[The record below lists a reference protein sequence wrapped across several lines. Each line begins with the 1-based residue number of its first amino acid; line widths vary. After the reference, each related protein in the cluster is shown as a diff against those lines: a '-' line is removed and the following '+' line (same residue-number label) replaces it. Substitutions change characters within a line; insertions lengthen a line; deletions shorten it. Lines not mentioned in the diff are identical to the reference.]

1 MFTSPAYSGLT
12 NNIST
17 KLQELKDFPWP
28 EGTPDYVNVRVKQN
42 YIQSYSKA
50 FGVGEFTRYNTRVE
64 KLEKEGDTWKVQS
77 TTLTREGNDRGKRTK
92 STEVHTST

>member
-1 MFTSPAYSGLT
+1 M

-50 FGVGEFTRYNTRVE
+50 FGVEELTRYNTRVE
-64 KLEKEGDTWKVQS
+64 KLEKEGNIWKVQS
-77 TTLTREGNDRGKRTK
+77 TLTREEGNDRGKRIKT
-92 STEVHTST
+92 TQVHTSA